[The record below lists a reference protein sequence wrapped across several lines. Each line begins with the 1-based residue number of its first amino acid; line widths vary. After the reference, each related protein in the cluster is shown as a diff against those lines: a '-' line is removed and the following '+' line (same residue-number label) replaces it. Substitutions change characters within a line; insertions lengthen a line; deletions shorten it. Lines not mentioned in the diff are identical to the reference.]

1 MASKRRI
8 RRASCTG
15 KVRFD
20 NAQAAYAACRR
31 TGGWI
36 VAYGCKFCGGHHIGH
51 PPARVRQA
59 IKARQRAAKGGC

>member
-20 NAQAAYAACRR
+20 NAQAAQQAAYAACRR
-31 TGGWI
+31 SGQW
-36 VAYGCKFCGGHHIGH
+36 K
-51 PPARVRQA
+51 VRN
-59 IKARQRAAKGGC
+59 